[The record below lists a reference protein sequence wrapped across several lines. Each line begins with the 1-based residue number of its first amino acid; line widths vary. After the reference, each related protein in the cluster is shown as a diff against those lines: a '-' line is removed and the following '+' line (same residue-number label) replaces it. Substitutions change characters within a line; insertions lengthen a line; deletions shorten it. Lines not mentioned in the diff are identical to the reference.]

1 MADLSEADELRHRQ
15 ELEAFLIKK
24 AWRDAKFKEALL
36 ASPRTTLQQELQ
48 TLSPGVQIPD
58 GVEVVVHEESM
69 TKIHL
74 VLPVNPVSTELKD
87 DELDLVA
94 SGWRIGPVTPVCS
107 SSGNDVLSAHALA
120 PRKDIYAGGEGVDTR
135 R

>member
-74 VLPVNPVSTELKD
+74 VLPVNPVATELKD
-87 DELDLVA
+87 GELDLVA
-94 SGWRIGPVTPVCS
+94 GGWGCGEKMCGCMYRSDI
-107 SSGNDVLSAHALA
+107 
-120 PRKDIYAGGEGVDTR
+120 PRQPSPCADKDIIVAPTVRVG
-135 R
+135 